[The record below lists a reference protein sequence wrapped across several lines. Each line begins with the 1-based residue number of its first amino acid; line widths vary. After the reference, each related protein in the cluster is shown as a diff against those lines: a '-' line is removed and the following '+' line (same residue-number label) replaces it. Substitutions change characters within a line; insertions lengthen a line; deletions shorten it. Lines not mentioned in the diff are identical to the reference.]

1 MFRKKITGRT
11 ISNESMGGKFGN
23 VSARKK
29 QHQTSVQ
36 RSLRLAPCL
45 FYRSSWVIGAQML
58 TVPEFQDIHS
68 CHIWEDQIL
77 FKRFTVALMMMM
89 MVVIAMQ
96 VVACH

>member
-1 MFRKKITGRT
+1 MFGKKITGRT
-11 ISNESMGGKFGN
+11 IIQWGK
-23 VSARKK
+23 SLAMYQLEKK

-36 RSLRLAPCL
+36 SLLRLAPCL

-77 FKRFTVALMMMM
+77 FKRFTVALMMIM